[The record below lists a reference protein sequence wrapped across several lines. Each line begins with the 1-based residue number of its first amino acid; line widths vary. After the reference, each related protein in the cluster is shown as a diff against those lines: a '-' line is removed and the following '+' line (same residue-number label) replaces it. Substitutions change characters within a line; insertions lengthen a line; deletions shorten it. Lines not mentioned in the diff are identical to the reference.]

1 MKDVKVFKN
10 ADLGNVRVAGTK
22 EQPLFCLKD
31 VCDILEHTNSRK
43 AKEVIENEFD
53 EGVTQS
59 YIGVVTGKKADGTD
73 AIQQVATNFITEPQ
87 LYYLL
92 MRSDLPKAKPFRQWV
107 ISEVLVQLHSEHKEN
122 NKQLQVFN
130 FNNTRLDYGI
140 YNGEPVFNL
149 NSIAEYLEIKNLR
162 QCIDTNDKD
171 YVIKLTNSEVYFT
184 YNRNLNNRGELFL
197 TEAGLYKLI
206 MRSNKPSAE
215 TFQKWVVKEVLP
227 SIRKTGSYDSRT
239 PKNMVEALELAL
251 EQAKQIQ
258 ALNNRIEEDKPKV
271 EFFDAVA
278 DSKDA
283 ISIGE
288 VAKTLNMGIGRNRLF
303 EILRNKSILQADN
316 IPYQKYI
323 DAGYFRVIEQ
333 KYTRPD
339 GETHIS
345 LKTLVY
351 QKGLNYIR
359 RVVEQEQSK
368 GEI

>member
-1 MKDVKVFKN
+1 MSNIQTFKN
-10 ADLGNVRVAGTK
+10 AELGNVRVAGTQ

-59 YIGVVTGKKADGTD
+59 YIGVVTGKRADGTD

-107 ISEVLVQLHSEHKEN
+107 VN
-122 NKQLQVFN
+122 
-130 FNNTRLDYGI
+130 
-140 YNGEPVFNL
+140 
-149 NSIAEYLEIKNLR
+149 
-162 QCIDTNDKD
+162 
-171 YVIKLTNSEVYFT
+171 
-184 YNRNLNNRGELFL
+184 
-197 TEAGLYKLI
+197 
-206 MRSNKPSAE
+206 
-215 TFQKWVVKEVLP
+215 EVLP
-227 SIRKTGSYDSRT
+227 QIRKTGSYDSRT

-258 ALNNRIEEDKPKV
+258 ALNSKIEEDKPKV

-303 EILRNKSILQADN
+303 EILRNKGILQADN
-316 IPYQKYI
+316 LPYQKYI

-339 GETHIS
+339 GETCIS

-351 QKGLNYIR
+351 QKGLNFIR
-359 RVVEQEQSK
+359 KVVEQKQEK
-368 GEI
+368 II

>member
-1 MKDVKVFKN
+1 MNDVKVFEKSE
-10 ADLGNVRVAGTK
+10 LGSVRVVGTK
-22 EQPLFCLKD
+22 EQPLFCLRD
-31 VCDILEHTNSRK
+31 VCDVLGIAQTKDIK
-43 AKEVIENEFD
+43 ASIIKEFD
-53 EGVTQS
+53 KDGDLIPYPIKTAGGTQ
-59 YIGVVTGKKADGTD
+59 
-73 AIQQVATNFITEPQ
+73 QATFITEPQ
-87 LYYLL
+87 LYFVL
-92 MRSDLPKAKPFRQWV
+92 MRSDKPKAKPFRQWV
-107 ISEVLVQLHSEHKEN
+107 MDELIPKIKQNNSLQIINNKETVGNYFSFNNLPISIINRDGEPWFVAKEVCAVLEHTNHRAAIQNLDEDEKGVSKVYTLGGEQEVSIISES
-122 NKQLQVFN
+122 
-130 FNNTRLDYGI
+130 
-140 YNGEPVFNL
+140 
-149 NSIAEYLEIKNLR
+149 
-162 QCIDTNDKD
+162 
-171 YVIKLTNSEVYFT
+171 
-184 YNRNLNNRGELFL
+184 
-197 TEAGLYKLI
+197 GLYALI
-206 MRSNKPSAE
+206 IRSNKPQAKV
-215 TFQKWVVKEVLP
+215 FRKWVTSVVLP
-227 SIRKTGSYDSRT
+227 AIRKTGSYDSRT

-258 ALNNRIEEDKPKV
+258 ALNSRIEEDKPKV

-303 EILRNKSILQADN
+303 EILRNKSILQTNN

-333 KYTRPD
+333 KYTRQD

>member
-1 MKDVKVFKN
+1 MNDVKVFEKSE
-10 ADLGNVRVAGTK
+10 LGSVRVVGTK
-22 EQPLFCLKD
+22 ERPLFCLRD
-31 VCDILEHTNSRK
+31 VCDVLGIANNSDVK
-43 AKEVIENEFD
+43 ASIINEFGD
-53 EGVTQS
+53 DLDLIYPISDNLGRTQ
-59 YIGVVTGKKADGTD
+59 
-73 AIQQVATNFITEPQ
+73 QATFITEPQ
-87 LYYLL
+87 LYFVL
-92 MRSDLPKAKPFRQWV
+92 MRSDKPKAKPFRQWV
-107 ISEVLVQLHSEHKEN
+107 VN
-122 NKQLQVFN
+122 
-130 FNNTRLDYGI
+130 
-140 YNGEPVFNL
+140 
-149 NSIAEYLEIKNLR
+149 
-162 QCIDTNDKD
+162 
-171 YVIKLTNSEVYFT
+171 
-184 YNRNLNNRGELFL
+184 
-197 TEAGLYKLI
+197 
-206 MRSNKPSAE
+206 
-215 TFQKWVVKEVLP
+215 EVLP
-227 SIRKTGSYDSRT
+227 QIRKTGSYDSRT

-258 ALNNRIEEDKPKV
+258 ALNSRIEEDKPKV

-368 GEI
+368 VEI

>member
-1 MKDVKVFKN
+1 MNDVKVFEKSE
-10 ADLGNVRVAGTK
+10 LGSVRVVGTK

-31 VCDILEHTNSRK
+31 VCEVLSIQNHKDVK
-43 AKEVIENEFD
+43 ASIINEFGK
-53 EGVTQS
+53 GVDLT
-59 YIGVVTGKKADGTD
+59 YPLETAGG
-73 AIQQVATNFITEPQ
+73 IQQTTFITEPQ
-87 LYYLL
+87 LYFVL
-92 MRSDLPKAKPFRQWV
+92 MRSDKPKARPFRQWV
-107 ISEVLVQLHSEHKEN
+107 VN
-122 NKQLQVFN
+122 
-130 FNNTRLDYGI
+130 
-140 YNGEPVFNL
+140 
-149 NSIAEYLEIKNLR
+149 
-162 QCIDTNDKD
+162 
-171 YVIKLTNSEVYFT
+171 
-184 YNRNLNNRGELFL
+184 
-197 TEAGLYKLI
+197 
-206 MRSNKPSAE
+206 
-215 TFQKWVVKEVLP
+215 EVLP
-227 SIRKTGSYDSRT
+227 QIRKTGAYDNRT

-258 ALNNRIEEDKPKV
+258 ALNSRIEEDKPKV

-303 EILRNKSILQADN
+303 EILRNKNILQADN

-359 RVVEQEQSK
+359 RVVEQEQGK

>member
-1 MKDVKVFKN
+1 MNELINIQNEITMTSLEIAELTGKRHDN
-10 ADLGNVRVAGTK
+10 ILRDIK
-22 EQPLFCLKD
+22 EQLGQLGGLLKFEQTYTHPQNKQTYKMYRLPKRE
-31 VCDILEHTNSRK
+31 VLILISGYSVQLR
-43 AKEVIENEFD
+43 AKIIDKLEELE
-53 EGVTQS
+53 
-59 YIGVVTGKKADGTD
+59 K
-73 AIQQVATNFITEPQ
+73 QVRNQTPQ
-87 LYYLL
+87 LPQTYL
-92 MRSDLPKAKPFRQWV
+92 
-107 ISEVLVQLHSEHKEN
+107 
-122 NKQLQVFN
+122 
-130 FNNTRLDYGI
+130 
-140 YNGEPVFNL
+140 
-149 NSIAEYLEIKNLR
+149 
-162 QCIDTNDKD
+162 
-171 YVIKLTNSEVYFT
+171 
-184 YNRNLNNRGELFL
+184 
-197 TEAGLYKLI
+197 
-206 MRSNKPSAE
+206 
-215 TFQKWVVKEVLP
+215 
-227 SIRKTGSYDSRT
+227 
-239 PKNMVEALELAL
+239 EALESLVESEKRNQAL
-251 EQAKQIQ
+251 QAK
-258 ALNNRIEEDKPKV
+258 IEEDKPKV

-323 DAGYFRVIEQ
+323 DAGCFRVIEQ

>member
-1 MKDVKVFKN
+1 MKNVTVFKN
-10 ADLGNVRVAGTK
+10 EDLGSVRVVGTK
-22 EQPLFCLKD
+22 EQPLFCLRD
-31 VCDILEHTNSRK
+31 VCDVLDIDNNRNVKVS
-43 AKEVIENEFD
+43 IINEFGD
-53 EGVTQS
+53 GVHQIYPIFDNLGRTQ
-59 YIGVVTGKKADGTD
+59 
-73 AIQQVATNFITEPQ
+73 QATFITEPQ
-87 LYYLL
+87 LYFVL
-92 MRSDLPKAKPFRQWV
+92 MRSDKPKAKPFRQWV
-107 ISEVLVQLHSEHKEN
+107 VN
-122 NKQLQVFN
+122 
-130 FNNTRLDYGI
+130 
-140 YNGEPVFNL
+140 
-149 NSIAEYLEIKNLR
+149 
-162 QCIDTNDKD
+162 
-171 YVIKLTNSEVYFT
+171 
-184 YNRNLNNRGELFL
+184 
-197 TEAGLYKLI
+197 
-206 MRSNKPSAE
+206 
-215 TFQKWVVKEVLP
+215 EVLP
-227 SIRKTGSYDSRT
+227 QIRKTGSYDSRT

-258 ALNNRIEEDKPKV
+258 ELNEKIEEDKPKV

-359 RVVEQEQSK
+359 KIVEQEQGS
-368 GEI
+368 